1 MLQQTPFDTVI
12 HDGLVFD
19 GTGAPGRYVDVGLR
33 DGRVAQVADNLPR
46 IGARL
51 IDAAGCWV
59 TPGFLDIHTH
69 YDAEIMAEPSL
80 GESIRHGVTTVCLG
94 SCSISMVNADP
105 EDCADLFTRVEAL
118 PRDSVL
124 QLLRRKKTW
133 SDAAGYRAWI
143 DAQPLGP
150 NVCAFVGHSDLRAA
164 VMGLERAADR
174 AAPSRVDLEAMQR
187 LLGEALDAGFLG
199 LSVMTTRL
207 EKMDGDRVWS
217 RPLPSSHAGWSEF
230 ARLFGVLRERDAI
243 MQGAPNAVTKIN
255 LFAFLWQAAGLGRSR
270 PLRTTMITAI
280 DLKAHPTMHLGT
292 RLVGFV
298 ANRLLR
304 GDFRWQMLSVPFM
317 VYCDG
322 LEMGVF
328 EEFSAGETLRDI
340 RDADARY
347 AHPACPEF
355 RRRFKRE
362 MRGVLSRG
370 LWHRDLSDAFVVSCP
385 DPGMVGLSFAAI
397 GRARGQDAV
406 DAFFDL
412 VGEHREALRWR
423 TCLGNHRTWVMH
435 RLLRSPQVQIGFTD
449 SGAHV
454 RSLAAYN
461 FGLRMLRYVRDAAL
475 AGRPFMSVEQAVWRL
490 TGELADWYRLDA
502 GTLREGDRA
511 DIAVVDPTGLDEQ
524 LDAVSEAPMQG
535 FGINRL
541 VNRNDAA
548 MRATIINGR
557 LAWSRT
563 EGFAPDL
570 GRVQGYGRFLSPGT
584 ADTVGKTLAVGCST
598 VVGLED
604 ANSIR

>member
-1 MLQQTPFDTVI
+1 MLQTAPLDIVI

-19 GTGAPGRYVDVGLR
+19 GTGAAGRHADVGVR
-33 DGRVAQVADNLPR
+33 DGRVATVAPGLPR
-46 IGARL
+46 DGARL

-69 YDAEIMAEPSL
+69 YDAEVMAEPAL

-124 QLLRRKKTW
+124 RLLRRTKTW
-133 SDAAGYRAWI
+133 SSAAGYRAWL
-143 DAQPLGP
+143 DRQALGP
-150 NVCAFVGHSDLRAA
+150 NVCALVGHSDMRAA
-164 VMGLERAADR
+164 VMGLERAADQ
-174 AAPSRVDLEAMQR
+174 APPSPAELDRMER

-217 RPLPSSHAGWSEF
+217 RPLPSSYAGWGEF
-230 ARLFGVLRERDAI
+230 ARLFGVLRDRDAV

-255 LFAFLWQAAGLGRSR
+255 LFAFLWQAAGLGRAR
-270 PLRTTMITAI
+270 PLRTTMITAM
-280 DLKAHPTMHLGT
+280 DLKAHPTMHVGT
-292 RLVGFV
+292 RVVGFV

-304 GDFRWQMLSVPFM
+304 GDFRWQVLSVPF
-317 VYCDG
+317 VLYCDG

-328 EEFSAGETLRDI
+328 EEFSAGESLRDI

-347 AHPACPEF
+347 ARPADPGF
-355 RRRFKRE
+355 RKRFRRE

-370 LWHRDLSDAFVVSCP
+370 LWHRDLSDAFVVSCA
-385 DPGMVGLSFAAI
+385 DDRLVGQSFAAI
-397 GRARGQDAV
+397 GRTRGQDAV

-423 TCLGNHRTWVMH
+423 TCLGNHRPRVMH
-435 RLLRSPQVQIGFTD
+435 KLFRSPHVQIGFTD

-461 FGLRMLRYVRDAAL
+461 YALRMLRYVRDAAS
-475 AGRPFMSVEQAVWRL
+475 AGRPFMSVEQAVRRL

-502 GTLREGDRA
+502 GYLRPGDRA
-511 DIAVVDPTGLDEQ
+511 DIAVVDPAGLDWR
-524 LDAVSEAPMQG
+524 LDTVAEAPMQG
-535 FGINRL
+535 FGMDRL
-541 VNRNDAA
+541 VNRNDDA
-548 MRATIINGR
+548 MRATIVNGR
-557 LAWSRT
+557 VAWTRADGLAPT
-563 EGFAPDL
+563 L
-570 GRVQGYGRFLSPGT
+570 GRVQGFGRFLSPEPAG
-584 ADTVGKTLAVGCST
+584 AVAARSPLLEA
-598 VVGLED
+598 VVKP
-604 ANSIR
+604 A